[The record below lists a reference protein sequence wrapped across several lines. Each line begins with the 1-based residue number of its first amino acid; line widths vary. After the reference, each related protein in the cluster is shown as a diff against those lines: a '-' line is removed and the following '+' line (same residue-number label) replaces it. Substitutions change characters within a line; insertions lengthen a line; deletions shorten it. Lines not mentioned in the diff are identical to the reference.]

1 MRPGTIQ
8 DWHLLRGWSSEWD
21 FGWCMVMSVTDPV
34 DTIHH
39 EMDSVVC
46 SHCVYK
52 PVWSPVIGEQLGLEK
67 EPVSQSTWWFCST
80 WQW

>member
-1 MRPGTIQ
+1 MAAGDT
-8 DWHLLRGWSSEWD
+8 H
-21 FGWCMVMSVTDPV
+21 VTNPV

-52 PVWSPVIGEQLGLEK
+52 PV
-67 EPVSQSTWWFCST
+67 
-80 WQW
+80 